1 MTGIY
6 KIVNIITGKVYVG
19 SAININRRW
28 STHRMKLK
36 ENKHHSIKLQNS
48 VNKHGINN
56 FIFEVIEECYQNIMI
71 EREQYWIDS
80 LDSYNNGY
88 NSNPKA
94 GSSLGRTPWNKGL
107 KGVHKMSEETKQKMS
122 EAKKGKQKTEETKQ
136 KMSEAM
142 KGNKHGV
149 GNKGKERTDDQK
161 KIISMNKKGH
171 TYNLGRKHSEE
182 TKKKISDKLKSL
194 Y

>member
-1 MTGIY
+1 
-6 KIVNIITGKVYVG
+6 
-19 SAININRRW
+19 
-28 STHRMKLK
+28 
-36 ENKHHSIKLQNS
+36 
-48 VNKHGINN
+48 
-56 FIFEVIEECYQNIMI
+56 
-71 EREQYWIDS
+71 
-80 LDSYNNGY
+80 
-88 NSNPKA
+88 
-94 GSSLGRTPWNKGL
+94 
-107 KGVHKMSEETKQKMS
+107 MS

>member
-1 MTGIY
+1 
-6 KIVNIITGKVYVG
+6 
-19 SAININRRW
+19 
-28 STHRMKLK
+28 
-36 ENKHHSIKLQNS
+36 
-48 VNKHGINN
+48 
-56 FIFEVIEECYQNIMI
+56 
-71 EREQYWIDS
+71 
-80 LDSYNNGY
+80 
-88 NSNPKA
+88 
-94 GSSLGRTPWNKGL
+94 
-107 KGVHKMSEETKQKMS
+107 
-122 EAKKGKQKTEETKQ
+122 
-136 KMSEAM
+136 MSEAM

>member
-1 MTGIY
+1 
-6 KIVNIITGKVYVG
+6 
-19 SAININRRW
+19 
-28 STHRMKLK
+28 
-36 ENKHHSIKLQNS
+36 
-48 VNKHGINN
+48 
-56 FIFEVIEECYQNIMI
+56 MI
-71 EREQYWIDS
+71 EREQYWIDN

-94 GSSLGRTPWNKGL
+94 GSSLGRAPWNKGL
-107 KGVHKMSEETKQKMS
+107 NGVHKMSEETKQKIS
-122 EAKKGKQKTEETKQ
+122 EAMKGKQKTEETKQ
-136 KMSEAM
+136 KISEAM

-149 GNKGKERTDDQK
+149 GNKGKEKTEDQK